1 MKPPSGAVAAFRSI
15 KYPLM
20 ARVTVETVD
29 HVARLARLSLTDEER
44 HLFARQLE
52 EILAWAESLQALDT
66 SGVPPMS
73 HPRDARA
80 LREDEPREGLPRET
94 VFEQAPEAGDG
105 LFRVPRVI
113 G

>member
-1 MKPPSGAVAAFRSI
+1 MKPPGGAVAAFRSI

-73 HPRDARA
+73 HPHDLASGRMSCATGSRGTA
-80 LREDEPREGLPRET
+80 FEPPRSPT
-94 VFEQAPEAGDG
+94 GSSACPG
-105 LFRVPRVI
+105 
-113 G
+113 